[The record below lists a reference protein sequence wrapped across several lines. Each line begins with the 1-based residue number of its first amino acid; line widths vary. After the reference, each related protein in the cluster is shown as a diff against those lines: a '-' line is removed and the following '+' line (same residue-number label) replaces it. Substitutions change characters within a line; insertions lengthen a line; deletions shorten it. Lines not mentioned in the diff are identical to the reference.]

1 MINYENIRK
10 IDGWCTDDKIEKMIN
25 LIISTKPTNVV
36 EIGVYHGKSLVCQ
49 ALALK
54 ENSYGKICAIDPWN
68 KKDAIEFVKEERQLK
83 WWDEQ
88 DLNSVYES
96 FLKSIKQNEV
106 ENYITIYKSKSSDCV
121 DMIDK
126 IDILHIDGN
135 HEEESSY
142 RYVELYVPKVKKGG
156 YIWFDDA
163 NWYQTQKALNLIES
177 EFNCKLVDKAKSDD
191 PNNFCNLYIKE

>member
-1 MINYENIRK
+1 M
-10 IDGWCTDDKIEKMIN
+10 
-25 LIISTKPTNVV
+25 
-36 EIGVYHGKSLVCQ
+36 
-49 ALALK
+49 
-54 ENSYGKICAIDPWN
+54 
-68 KKDAIEFVKEERQLK
+68 
-83 WWDEQ
+83 
-88 DLNSVYES
+88 
-96 FLKSIKQNEV
+96 

-142 RYVELYVPKVKKGG
+142 RDVELYVPKVKKGG

>member
-68 KKDAIEFVKEERQLK
+68 KKDAIEFIENLK
-83 WWDEQ
+83 NHLAKCLVAGSPLEP
-88 DLNSVYES
+88 
-96 FLKSIKQNEV
+96 
-106 ENYITIYKSKSSDCV
+106 
-121 DMIDK
+121 
-126 IDILHIDGN
+126 ILSN
-135 HEEESSY
+135 
-142 RYVELYVPKVKKGG
+142 K
-156 YIWFDDA
+156 
-163 NWYQTQKALNLIES
+163 
-177 EFNCKLVDKAKSDD
+177 
-191 PNNFCNLYIKE
+191 